1 MRHFSNRTR
10 PVHLGDFPVETLP
23 RRSLVRDDRPRPQRP
38 VDQMS
43 TTGPL
48 GEVIE
53 RYLNIYCDF
62 VDGEAAPERAPVEHL
77 PQNATYDVKAACYFL
92 DASMVGIC
100 PAHES
105 LWFQDA
111 PGDPDS
117 MPTRAGSVIVILVEH
132 GRNPE
137 PESLASMW
145 VDGDD
150 GRAAALRAAEIAIV
164 IGGYIRNLGWQ
175 ARAHMIR
182 RTDIDLEAAAV
193 AAGLVERRE
202 DGVIA
207 PFLNNRFSLAAV
219 STEYVLEHDLPLAD
233 GAVRSARGLKWWLGI
248 GGTKPGHEHAS
259 DGRRPTHLGKYPMEK
274 IKRVPETTTLI
285 LDDEIPRVPKRASFF
300 ERALKGDLG
309 PKAQRERARFATKHP
324 LAAAMTPLIGTLVP
338 HQDGKP
344 FREPVHSD
352 ADAKPLSE
360 AVRSLAYYLGA
371 DLVGV
376 ARAKPYAWYSHDD
389 EGHPIPVR
397 HKWAL
402 VLLIDQ
408 GHETMEGSSGD
419 DWISGAQSM
428 RAYLRGAEI
437 AGVMA
442 ELFRRLGFSSRAQTN
457 RDSDVLHI
465 PLILEAGLGELSRI
479 GELVLNPFVGPR
491 FKSVVVT
498 TDMPLLAD
506 RPIDFGLQDMCSK
519 CMKCARECP
528 CDAIPYGR
536 KVMFNGYEMWKPDVH
551 RCASYRVTNA
561 KGSACGRC
569 MKTCPYN
576 HEGLLWFR
584 PFLWMTINW
593 PWSRKTIALLD
604 DWIGNGRLNPVK
616 KWWFDLEIVDGRA
629 LTAKGANARELDLK
643 KKLDPDKQS
652 IAYFPASDMPLP
664 AADEPVP
671 VNRKAGVAMAGE
683 LETPDEARTRH
694 RAGRPRPVHSCPS
707 YDRTR

>member
-1 MRHFSNRTR
+1 MRHFSNRNR
-10 PVHLGDFPVETLP
+10 PVHLGAFPLETLP
-23 RRSLVRDDRPRPQRP
+23 RATAFGENHHRPDGP
-38 VDQMS
+38 VEKTNADS
-43 TTGPL
+43 PL
-48 GEVIE
+48 GAVIE
-53 RYLNIYCDF
+53 KYFNIYREF
-62 VDGEAAPERAPVEHL
+62 VDGEAATDRAPLEEL
-77 PQNATYDVKAACYFL
+77 PQNPTEDVKAACYFL
-92 DASMVGIC
+92 DASLVGIC
-100 PAHES
+100 PAYDS
-105 LWFQDA
+105 LWLQDQN
-111 PGDPDS
+111 GDSLSTPS
-117 MPTRAGSVIVILVEH
+117 SGRSLIVILVEH
-132 GRNPE
+132 GRDPE
-137 PESLASMW
+137 AENLASSW
-145 VDGDD
+145 VEGDE
-150 GRAAALRAAEIAIV
+150 GRGAALRAAEIAIV
-164 IGGYIRNLGWQ
+164 IAGYIRNLGWH
-175 ARAHMIR
+175 ARAHMVTH
-182 RTDIDLEAAAV
+182 TDIDLEAAAV
-193 AAGLVERRE
+193 AAGMAEWQ
-202 DGVIA
+202 DGGVIA
-207 PFLNNRFSLAAV
+207 PFVQGRFSLAVVA
-219 STEYVLEHDLPLAD
+219 TEYDLEHDLPLAD
-233 GAVRSARGLKWWLGI
+233 GAVRGARGLRWWFGV
-248 GGTKPGHEHAS
+248 GGTKPGHERAAEA
-259 DGRRPTHLGKYPMEK
+259 RRPTHLGKYPMENV
-274 IKRVPETTTLI
+274 KRVSETTTLI
-285 LDDEIPRVPKRASFF
+285 LDEEIPRVPKRASFF

-344 FREPVHSD
+344 ASETVNGEAESQQLSD
-352 ADAKPLSE
+352 

-376 ARAKPYAWYSHDD
+376 TRAKPFVWYSHDD
-389 EGHPIPVR
+389 DGQPIPVR
-397 HKWAL
+397 HKWAV

-498 TDMPLLAD
+498 TDMPLAAD
-506 RPIDFGLQDMCSK
+506 QPIDFGLQDMCSK

-584 PFLWMTINW
+584 PFLWMAINW
-593 PWSRKTIALLD
+593 PRSRTLIARFD

-616 KWWFDLEIVDGRA
+616 KWWFDLEIVEGRSRA
-629 LTAKGANARELDLK
+629 AKAANARELDLK

-664 AADEPVP
+664 DAEEPMP
-671 VNRKAGVAMAGE
+671 VDRKAGVAMAGE
-683 LETPDEARTRH
+683 LETPEEARARH
-694 RAGRPRPVHSCPS
+694 RAGQPRPVHNCPS